1 MENID
6 SAEQMGVRSPQAL
19 RNMSADHFC
28 GIAPEII
35 SGMTAKQMSE
45 MLPNMAGITEGDG
58 VWDSSATTENT
69 SLEGVTQMETN
80 VTSVDIEKDVDLM
93 VSGIIPAENQSL
105 DSNFDSALALMD
117 SVTAKNIAESIDTTQ
132 TDTADTPIEDT
143 SNEDII

>member
-1 MENID
+1 MENVN
-6 SAEQMGVRSPQAL
+6 SAEQMGALSPQAL
-19 RNMSADHFC
+19 RNMSADQFG
-28 GIAPEII
+28 GIAPEVI

-58 VWDSSATTENT
+58 VWNSSATSENS
-69 SLEGVTQMETN
+69 SLEGVTPMETN
-80 VTSVDIEKDVDLM
+80 VTSVDIEKDVDLV

-117 SVTAKNIAESIDTTQ
+117 SVTAKNIAGSIDTAK